1 MEITSKDVDGIS
13 VVDLVGRLDTNT
25 ASEAEKSLAAIV
37 EGGASK
43 LLLNFDKLDFVSSAG
58 LRIILATA
66 KKLKASGGQ
75 LQLCALNEI
84 VQEIFDIS
92 GFSTLLTV
100 HKNVDDGLGGF

>member
-1 MEITSKDVDGIS
+1 MQINTREIDGIS
-13 VVDLVGRLDTNT
+13 VVDLEGRLDTNT
-25 ASEAEKSLAAIV
+25 STEAEKALVALV

-43 LLLNFDKLDFVSSAG
+43 ILLNFEKLEFVSSAG

-75 LQLCALNEI
+75 LQLCTLNEI

-92 GFSTLLTV
+92 GFSTLLSV
-100 HKNVDDGLGGF
+100 HKTVDDALGGF